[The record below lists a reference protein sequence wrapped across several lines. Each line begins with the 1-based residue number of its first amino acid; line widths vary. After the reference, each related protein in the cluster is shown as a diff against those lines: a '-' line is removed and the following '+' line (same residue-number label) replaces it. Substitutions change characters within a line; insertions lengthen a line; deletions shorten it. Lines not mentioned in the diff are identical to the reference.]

1 MPTTPLV
8 SSRPRVHTMRHTMRR
23 WRRSHRRAAL
33 SGLLLFLLA
42 LGLAIFLTSAV
53 THPAHA
59 SPTRYGTDAARMQAA
74 VQAAGWP
81 QKDGIWCGIADVAAI
96 VDYRTPSFPI
106 DQNVVVTHLN
116 SPALQSAW
124 GTPDHNWNIAWGPG
138 FLANIS
144 RDGGTDP
151 RSMAAGLTA
160 LAGGGYHQLV
170 DYHSAY
176 NATAHLVSD
185 LVRTREPITVFVNA
199 GSHSVLVSAV
209 FAYGDPTNLDNVASL
224 EVYDSGAGL
233 GVGVQHYQVEQ
244 VPLNGWIWWWAY
256 LGATYRDNVLDGRHA
271 LDPDPSVGPYTFDP
285 SQGLNVHL
293 WIGHYVYIHPDST
306 ADTSYVVSPDWAF
319 NQDGALIRGLHDE
332 APSGYT
338 GPSVAMSIPAP
349 PPPPTPTPTATP
361 TPTNTPVPTATPN
374 IPPRIRQDPPDGP
387 TAVASQLP
395 TVAPTVAR
403 TSIPTPTPGSIFG
416 FSLRPICFN
425 SACAGADTVSALM
438 LGGASSLSATAL
450 LLVGALLVRQRRRR
464 ATLARVAHPD
474 GETLASAA
482 LQAQPAST
490 ASESTAT
497 PPTEDVSTSDDT
509 LAAAATSP
517 AQDAASAADEVSP
530 ESRQLA
536 RPAEPTEATGDSA
549 DALGAPADAE
559 TPQATADA
567 PAAEANEAHSA
578 ASAVPGDATLA
589 SDIVPVPAPSDAVGK
604 PSPEITEPPS
614 DASKPTGNR
623 GD

>member
-1 MPTTPLV
+1 MPTTPPV
-8 SSRPRVHTMRHTMRR
+8 SSRPRAHTTWHTMRR
-23 WRRSHRRAAL
+23 WRRTQRRAAFG
-33 SGLLLFLLA
+33 GLLLLLV
-42 LGLAIFLTSAV
+42 LGLAVFLASAA
-53 THPAHA
+53 THLVHA

-81 QKDGIWCGIADVAAI
+81 QKDGIWCGIADIAAI

-106 DQNVVVTHLN
+106 DQFVVVTHLN

-138 FLANIS
+138 FLADIS

-176 NATAHLVSD
+176 TATAHLVAD

-209 FAYGDPTNLDNVASL
+209 FAYGDPTNLNNVASL

-244 VPLNGWIWWWAY
+244 VSLNGWIWWWAY

-285 SQGLNVHL
+285 SQGRNVHL
-293 WIGHYVYIHPDST
+293 WISHYVYIHPDST
-306 ADTSYVVSPDWAF
+306 ADASYIVSPDWAF

-349 PPPPTPTPTATP
+349 PPPPPTATP
-361 TPTNTPVPTATPN
+361 TPTNTPVPTATPH

-450 LLVGALLVRQRRRR
+450 LLVGALLVRQRRRMSTR
-464 ATLARVAHPD
+464 ARVAHPD

-482 LQAQPAST
+482 LQAQPASE

-497 PPTEDVSTSDDT
+497 PPPKDVS
-509 LAAAATSP
+509 AADGALQAVATSE
-517 AQDAASAADEVSP
+517 AHEATSTADEVSP
-530 ESRQLA
+530 ESGAPADLTVASERLVQLA
-536 RPAEPTEATGDSA
+536 EPAEATGDA
-549 DALGAPADAE
+549 VGAHPDGE
-559 TPQATADA
+559 TLSTASSPDVAADA
-567 PAAEANEAHSA
+567 PSEAISSQGQT
-578 ASAVPGDATLA
+578 ASASAEPDEPGDAAQT
-589 SDIVPVPAPSDAVGK
+589 PQ
-604 PSPEITEPPS
+604 
-614 DASKPTGNR
+614 
-623 GD
+623 